1 MINRIFIIGD
11 SFCDGVF
18 HPKQE
23 PNSNIGIKE
32 EEAHWVNHV
41 DWYYKDTEVINDAF
55 GSRDH

>member
-55 GSRDH
+55 